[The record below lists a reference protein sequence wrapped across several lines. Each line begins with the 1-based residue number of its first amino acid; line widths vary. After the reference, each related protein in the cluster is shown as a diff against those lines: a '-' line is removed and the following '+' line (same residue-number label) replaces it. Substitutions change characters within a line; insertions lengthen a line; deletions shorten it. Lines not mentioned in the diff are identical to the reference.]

1 MVRTCISSLDDGLPR
16 RKDNVTVFCSF
27 LQPSGLL
34 NYFHIPIHA
43 LTTSSSAERDFQ
55 LQSSL
60 REITQ
65 DGVDEQQCEK
75 IKTELLEVKNAQL
88 RAQILSDIVSNENIS
103 TDSIILILRSELVMG
118 FFETFFGM
126 KKLPLEGSIKC
137 GFVISHNLR
146 I

>member
-43 LTTSSSAERDFQ
+43 LTTSSTAERDFQ

-65 DGVDEQQCEK
+65 DGVDEQQSEK
-75 IKTELLEVKNAQL
+75 IKTELLEVKNSQL

-103 TDSIILILRSELVMG
+103 TDSIILILRSELVTR
-118 FFETFFGM
+118 FSETFWNEKVATLG
-126 KKLPLEGSIKC
+126 IY
-137 GFVISHNLR
+137 
-146 I
+146 

>member
-65 DGVDEQQCEK
+65 DGVDEQQSEK

-88 RAQILSDIVSNENIS
+88 RAQILSEIVSNENIS
-103 TDSIILILRSELVMG
+103 TDSITLILRSELVTR
-118 FFETFFGM
+118 FSETFFGM
-126 KKLPLEGSIKC
+126 KKLPLLDLFC
-137 GFVISHNLR
+137 WCQMLGFTF
-146 I
+146 